1 MVKVNG
7 KHLIENEDGNY
18 ETTVKSSEKIA
29 KVKIVL
35 SNILAKVTMG
45 GEEKQG
51 QLEENVI
58 LPNGD
63 VVKTITVTA
72 IDGTTRTSTLTIHK
86 PQHNLGLDKVYLD
99 GRLATK
105 IDDNTFEIDVKKGT
119 TKAKIHAIAK

>member
-1 MVKVNG
+1 MFVRLSNDTKIQWLEVNN
-7 KHLIENEDGNY
+7 KHIIEDESGNY
-18 ETTVKSSEKIA
+18 EVTVKSSEEIA

-63 VVKTITVTA
+63 IVKTITVTA
-72 IDGTTRTSTLTIHK
+72 IDGTIRSIF
-86 PQHNLGLDKVYLD
+86 
-99 GRLATK
+99 RWK
-105 IDDNTFEIDVKKGT
+105 ISD
-119 TKAKIHAIAK
+119 